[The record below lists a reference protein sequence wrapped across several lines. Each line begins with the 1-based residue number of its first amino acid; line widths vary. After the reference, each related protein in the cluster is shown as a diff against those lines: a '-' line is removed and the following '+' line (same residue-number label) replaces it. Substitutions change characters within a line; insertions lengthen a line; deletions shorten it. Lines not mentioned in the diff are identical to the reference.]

1 MVAPTRRS
9 MQGRLRQLLRDPTRR
24 RRIWRY
30 AITSVVATVVSESVL
45 LVTYSA
51 GALDAAVA
59 AVVANLAGTLPSYL
73 MSRYWIWPEADR
85 RRAGRQVVL
94 YWLVSLVSLVL
105 SSAVTGASAAYAPAG
120 HLAHLVVVAVSYVG
134 TYGLLWMG
142 KFAVY
147 QLALFR
153 PPPERRLEGPLE
165 AVEPLAGGEARSIPR

>member
-1 MVAPTRRS
+1 MTAPTRRS
-9 MQGRLRQLLRDPTRR
+9 ERGRLRQLLADSVRR

-45 LVTYSA
+45 LVAYGA
-51 GALDAAVA
+51 VALDATVA

-94 YWLVSLVSLVL
+94 YWLVSLISLVL
-105 SSAVTGASAAYAPAG
+105 SSAVTGTSAASAPAG
-120 HLAHLVVVAVSYVG
+120 RVAHLVVVAVSYVG

-142 KFAVY
+142 KFVVY

-153 PPPERRLEGPLE
+153 PPPEGPLG
-165 AVEPLAGGEARSIPR
+165 AVEEPLESEAPSLLR

>member
-1 MVAPTRRS
+1 MAAPMIGS
-9 MQGRLRQLLRDPTRR
+9 VQGRLRRCFADAVRR

-30 AITSVVATVVSESVL
+30 TITSVVATVVSESVL
-45 LVTYSA
+45 LVAYGA
-51 GALDAAVA
+51 GALDATAA
-59 AVVANLAGTLPSYL
+59 AVVANLAGTVPSYL

-94 YWLVSLVSLVL
+94 YWLVSLASLVL

-120 HLAHLVVVAVSYVG
+120 RLAHLVVVAVSYVG

-153 PPPERRLEGPLE
+153 PPLEAPLE
-165 AVEPLAGGEARSIPR
+165 AVEPLAGSEAPSLSR